1 VDESETGSANFFG
14 PVQAWQRGA
23 RRRPDRLRA
32 VHLRPPSFDH
42 GFVSGLWA
50 IGLGL
55 FILLGSISVGVDR
68 ATAFIVA
75 PIAAAAIYLLV
86 RIYGQEDF
94 RA

>member
-1 VDESETGSANFFG
+1 
-14 PVQAWQRGA
+14 
-23 RRRPDRLRA
+23 

-94 RA
+94 KA